1 MSFIIFSSKRRH
13 TRFALVTGFQT
24 CALPIYIGSSASLST
39 PGRKGPRP
47 MPRKPSMTCVH
58 PAAIV
63 RMLVGAT
70 DCVADAA
77 GPRLVE
83 YTNTTTSAQSANV
96 QIEEDVSAI
105 QIHGRAIAAATAGT
119 PRIHRTSLT
128 CRD

>member
-1 MSFIIFSSKRRH
+1 
-13 TRFALVTGFQT
+13 
-24 CALPIYIGSSASLST
+24 
-39 PGRKGPRP
+39 

-83 YTNTTTSAQSANV
+83 YTNTTTSAQNANV
-96 QIEEDVSAI
+96 QIEEDVNEI
-105 QIHGRAIAAATAGT
+105 QIQGRAIAAAKAGT
-119 PRIHRTSLT
+119 PRNHPPSLT
-128 CRD
+128 FHFCVSQPLVSNPTYPKHSYLRT

>member
-1 MSFIIFSSKRRH
+1 
-13 TRFALVTGFQT
+13 
-24 CALPIYIGSSASLST
+24 
-39 PGRKGPRP
+39 

-128 CRD
+128 CSFCVIQPIVSTPTRSEEHTSTPVTNAHLVCRLLLE

>member
-1 MSFIIFSSKRRH
+1 MRISDWSSD
-13 TRFALVTGFQT
+13 V
-24 CALPIYIGSSASLST
+24 CSSDLSLST

-77 GPRLVE
+77 GPRLFE

-96 QIEEDVSAI
+96 QIEADVSAI

-128 CRD
+128 CSYCAIQQTGSAHV

>member
-1 MSFIIFSSKRRH
+1 
-13 TRFALVTGFQT
+13 
-24 CALPIYIGSSASLST
+24 
-39 PGRKGPRP
+39 

-105 QIHGRAIAAATAGT
+105 QIHGSAIAAATEGK
-119 PRIHRTSLT
+119 PRINRTALT
-128 CRD
+128 CTFRVIKPIVRKTTATTPSVTSHLAEIGHAPGTERVGTDN

>member
-1 MSFIIFSSKRRH
+1 
-13 TRFALVTGFQT
+13 
-24 CALPIYIGSSASLST
+24 
-39 PGRKGPRP
+39 
-47 MPRKPSMTCVH
+47 MTCVH

-96 QIEEDVSAI
+96 QIAEDVSAI
-105 QIHGRAIAAATAGT
+105 QIHGRAIAAAKAGT
-119 PRIHRTSLT
+119 TMIHRTSLT
-128 CRD
+128 CSFCVITPIVSTPPAPNPNVSMDTALPISPTASPKDHD

>member
-1 MSFIIFSSKRRH
+1 
-13 TRFALVTGFQT
+13 
-24 CALPIYIGSSASLST
+24 
-39 PGRKGPRP
+39 

-119 PRIHRTSLT
+119 PRNHRTSLT
-128 CRD
+128 CSLCVLKHIVSTPTAPKPRVYIHITVPIIPKPNPKHPSTHCDNHKTN